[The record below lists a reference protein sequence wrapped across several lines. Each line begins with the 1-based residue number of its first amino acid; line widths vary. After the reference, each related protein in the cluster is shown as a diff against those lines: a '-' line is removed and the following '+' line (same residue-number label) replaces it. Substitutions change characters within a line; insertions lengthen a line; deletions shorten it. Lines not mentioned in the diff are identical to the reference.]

1 MSHQYKARPT
11 AFHRKTIVAGVAAAI
26 GAGSAG
32 LSWSAE
38 LEEVVVTAR
47 QRAESSQDI
56 PMMVQSLSGEEIQS
70 RGITTLED
78 FSRQVAGLNVQTT
91 VPGQNTIVFRGV
103 SDGGGFLVDPTAAVY
118 LDEQPM
124 SLTSASP
131 DIYPVDLA
139 RIEALAGPQ
148 STLYGASSQSGAIRV
163 ITNKPDPSGFDAN
176 LGAGIST
183 VQNGGTG
190 YEVDGMVN
198 IPLSDT
204 VAIRLAGFSAKDAG
218 FIDNVLGTTVDAGV
232 GFPGLAG
239 LGGQQTNASAV
250 ADDINEVEWMGAR
263 ASVRWLVNDNW
274 TVTGTVNYQDLEADA
289 YNDFDPSIGDLQT
302 IKFNKEIRTDE
313 WTQTSL
319 IIEGD
324 LGFAKLVSATSY
336 YDREMFY
343 ANDTQSYA
351 AYFHYSFGIYY
362 GYATYDFGLDPTGYL
377 TNDQTNESLTQEIRL
392 SGSTDHIDWTLG
404 GFWNETEE
412 FWDFYTYEDG
422 YRNSPAFETWSYYYP
437 GIAPTDVWW
446 NSYQGTDRTDKAIFG
461 EVDVEVLEDRLTV
474 LLGGRWYEVERDL
487 SYTVERPDARVDRQ
501 LPDRTAKDDGFTPKY
516 GLELQVT
523 EDIMVYGVYSEGFR
537 VGGTNRG
544 RGLDLGGPTLPV
556 NYGSDTLENTEFG
569 LKSTF
574 ADGSIIFN
582 AVFYTM
588 KWKDMQIE
596 VTDPSNQLG
605 SLSGGAYPNIPFQIV
620 VGNVGNAEVEGYDLE
635 LKALLNDN
643 FEIGFNMTEISDAYV
658 NAAQEYPEP
667 RAIGGTVPSGLDA
680 QSELPLFADTSF
692 YLYAEYSGFN
702 MFGGTGAIRLQHSH
716 VGESLNQLTD
726 SFTSP
731 RTRGDTLPDLRQGD
745 YDVTDAM
752 ITWENGDWSA
762 QLRLGNI
769 TDERGITYQDTTDFD
784 TVWGRNSSAV
794 IRPRNYSLTIRHYF

>member
-1 MSHQYKARPT
+1 M
-11 AFHRKTIVAGVAAAI
+11 
-26 GAGSAG
+26 
-32 LSWSAE
+32 
-38 LEEVVVTAR
+38 
-47 QRAESSQDI
+47 
-56 PMMVQSLSGEEIQS
+56 
-70 RGITTLED
+70 
-78 FSRQVAGLNVQTT
+78 
-91 VPGQNTIVFRGV
+91 PGQNTIVFRGV

-218 FIDNVLGTTVDAGV
+218 FIDNVLGTTVDAGI

-392 SGSTDHIDWTLG
+392 SGSTDRIDWTLG

-422 YRNSPAFETWSYYYP
+422 YRNSPAFETWSYC
-437 GIAPTDVWW
+437 
-446 NSYQGTDRTDKAIFG
+446 
-461 EVDVEVLEDRLTV
+461 L
-474 LLGGRWYEVERDL
+474 
-487 SYTVERPDARVDRQ
+487 
-501 LPDRTAKDDGFTPKY
+501 
-516 GLELQVT
+516 
-523 EDIMVYGVYSEGFR
+523 
-537 VGGTNRG
+537 
-544 RGLDLGGPTLPV
+544 
-556 NYGSDTLENTEFG
+556 
-569 LKSTF
+569 
-574 ADGSIIFN
+574 
-582 AVFYTM
+582 
-588 KWKDMQIE
+588 
-596 VTDPSNQLG
+596 
-605 SLSGGAYPNIPFQIV
+605 
-620 VGNVGNAEVEGYDLE
+620 
-635 LKALLNDN
+635 
-643 FEIGFNMTEISDAYV
+643 
-658 NAAQEYPEP
+658 
-667 RAIGGTVPSGLDA
+667 
-680 QSELPLFADTSF
+680 
-692 YLYAEYSGFN
+692 
-702 MFGGTGAIRLQHSH
+702 
-716 VGESLNQLTD
+716 
-726 SFTSP
+726 
-731 RTRGDTLPDLRQGD
+731 
-745 YDVTDAM
+745 
-752 ITWENGDWSA
+752 
-762 QLRLGNI
+762 
-769 TDERGITYQDTTDFD
+769 
-784 TVWGRNSSAV
+784 
-794 IRPRNYSLTIRHYF
+794 